1 MGQGA
6 GVGAAVEAGRGGGR
20 VRRRCGC
27 GRAPAGA
34 ARVGVLA
41 GGRVWAWA
49 CAWVWYV
56 KEASCGTR
64 CARGTGQA
72 RAVMHDGHAG
82 RQLEAR
88 LGGLVTRT
96 AGRGNRAV
104 VGGEGAGEVGGVGEV
119 LRDGAEKWTP
129 GAASARGRGACAVW
143 CGGAEK

>member
-1 MGQGA
+1 MCR
-6 GVGAAVEAGRGGGR
+6 GVPSLP
-20 VRRRCGC
+20 
-27 GRAPAGA
+27 GRAPADA
-34 ARVGVLA
+34 ARVWVVA
-41 GGRVWAWA
+41 GEWGWAWA
-49 CAWVWYV
+49 GECAWDVS
-56 KEASCGTR
+56 EASCGTR

-104 VGGEGAGEVGGVGEV
+104 VGGDGAAKGDGVGAV
-119 LRDGAEKWTP
+119 LRGGAEKWTP
-129 GAASARGRGACAVW
+129 GAASVRGGGACAAW

>member
-1 MGQGA
+1 M
-6 GVGAAVEAGRGGGR
+6 
-20 VRRRCGC
+20 
-27 GRAPAGA
+27 
-34 ARVGVLA
+34 A
-41 GGRVWAWA
+41 GGRVWEWA

-104 VGGEGAGEVGGVGEV
+104 VGGEGAGEAGGVGEV
-119 LRDGAEKWTP
+119 RRDGAEKWTP
-129 GAASARGRGACAVW
+129 GAASVRGGGACAVW